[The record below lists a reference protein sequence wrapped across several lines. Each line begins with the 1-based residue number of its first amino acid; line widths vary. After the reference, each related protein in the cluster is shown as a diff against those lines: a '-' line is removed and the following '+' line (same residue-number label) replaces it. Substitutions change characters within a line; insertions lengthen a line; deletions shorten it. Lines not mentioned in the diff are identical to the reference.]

1 MQIQKM
7 DNNTIFLVCFVEI
20 FQSTMTRQVTNSV
33 SAEICVTAS
42 ITKSPLSRAERSGP
56 TQSAC
61 EGSLLPLLLINA
73 VCTTTTTPPRRNRFP
88 EKKTGR
94 GAGRTCGGS
103 GGRGKKKKR
112 KKKDANQQRRRAPSG
127 EHHISRV
134 RWRYQGGVSLNLT
147 GTLFN
152 SATKALLWDRE
163 TLEQTKTIKGI
174 APLVP
179 NCSTCSLHFS
189 SSSLTLSTPVVFL
202 SHSLLLDLFFFIPFL
217 VSFSFDP
224 VHWGGHWGP
233 ACSASLHS
241 SSTSYRSTLFTP
253 PICPLRSSVVSL
265 RSLLLS
271 YNLLIE
277 RNQTTALSCSHSD
290 WLSVRSD
297 WEPGGGEGEWS
308 EDREGEGRGGS
319 TMVLLWQ
326 QLPPVFD
333 WKTLLA
339 TKIVA
344 QRTRALAAAIFLGKW
359 QK

>member
-1 MQIQKM
+1 M

-73 VCTTTTTPPRRNRFP
+73 VCTTTTTPPRRHRFP

-103 GGRGKKKKR
+103 GGRRGKKKK

-134 RWRYQGGVSLNLT
+134 RWRYQGGVSLNLS

-202 SHSLLLDLFFFIPFL
+202 SHSLLLYPFFFF
-217 VSFSFDP
+217 VYTFF
-224 VHWGGHWGP
+224 G
-233 ACSASLHS
+233 
-241 SSTSYRSTLFTP
+241 
-253 PICPLRSSVVSL
+253 
-265 RSLLLS
+265 LLL
-271 YNLLIE
+271 L
-277 RNQTTALSCSHSD
+277 
-290 WLSVRSD
+290 
-297 WEPGGGEGEWS
+297 
-308 EDREGEGRGGS
+308 
-319 TMVLLWQ
+319 
-326 QLPPVFD
+326 
-333 WKTLLA
+333 
-339 TKIVA
+339 
-344 QRTRALAAAIFLGKW
+344 
-359 QK
+359 